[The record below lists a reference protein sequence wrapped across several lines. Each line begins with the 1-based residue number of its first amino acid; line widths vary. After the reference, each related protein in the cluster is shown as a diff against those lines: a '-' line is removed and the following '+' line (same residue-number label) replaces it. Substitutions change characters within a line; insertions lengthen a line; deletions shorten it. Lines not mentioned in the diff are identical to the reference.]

1 MKTTGKFKNV
11 LVIGMG
17 NVLMQDEGIGVRAV
31 EELDG
36 RYEFPPNVRLM
47 DGGTT
52 GIELFEPMRTAD
64 CLIVADAVNF
74 DRPPGTLIRIA
85 DKEINAFFQTKISN
99 HQLGLSDLLA
109 LLVMRNETPQHVAI
123 IGMVPYGLENRLGL
137 SKPAA
142 AGLDTMVDML
152 VKELALA
159 GITATPR
166 QEVRIGHWHHQADL
180 EEQSSCV

>member
-1 MKTTGKFKNV
+1 MTTASGFKNV

-31 EELDG
+31 EELDC
-36 RYEFPPNVRLM
+36 RYAFPAHVRIM

-52 GIELFEPMRTAD
+52 GMELFEPMRTAD

-74 DRPPGTLIRIA
+74 DRPPGSLVRIA

-109 LLVMRNETPQHVAI
+109 LLVMRNETPRRVAI

-137 SKPAA
+137 SAHAA
-142 AGLDTMVDML
+142 AGLDTMVEML
-152 VKELALA
+152 VQELALV
-159 GITATPR
+159 GVTASKRNP
-166 QEVRIGHWHHQADL
+166 VRIGYWHHQAAL
-180 EEQSSCV
+180 EEQAACA

>member
-1 MKTTGKFKNV
+1 MKTPGEFNSI

-31 EELDG
+31 EELDC
-36 RYEFPPNVRLM
+36 RYELPSHVRIV

-52 GIELFEPMRTAD
+52 GMELFEPMRTTD
-64 CLIVADAVNF
+64 CLIIADAVNF
-74 DRPPGTLIRIA
+74 DRPPGSLIRIA

-109 LLVMRNETPQHVAI
+109 LMAMRGETPRRVAI

-137 SKPAA
+137 SVPAA
-142 AGLDTMVDML
+142 AGLDAMVDML
-152 VKELALA
+152 LHELALVGVA
-159 GITATPR
+159 AIKRNP
-166 QEVRIGHWHHQADL
+166 VRVGHWHRQAAL
-180 EEQSSCV
+180 EEQAACV

>member
-1 MKTTGKFKNV
+1 MKTTGGFKNI

-17 NVLMQDEGIGVRAV
+17 NVLMQDEGIGVRAA
-31 EELDG
+31 EELDC
-36 RYEFPPNVRLM
+36 RYAFPAHVRIV

-52 GIELFEPMRTAD
+52 GMELFEPMRTAD
-64 CLIVADAVNF
+64 CLIIADAVNF
-74 DRPPGTLIRIA
+74 DRPPGSLIRIA

-109 LLVMRNETPQHVAI
+109 LMAMRGETPRHVAI

-137 SKPAA
+137 SEHAA
-142 AGLDTMVDML
+142 AGLDAMVNML
-152 VKELALA
+152 LKELALA

-166 QEVRIGHWHHQADL
+166 QEVRIGHWHRQAEL
-180 EEQSSCV
+180 EEQAACV